1 MLWNI
6 KWCAFA
12 SISHTC
18 VMYFSCEAVHTIPC
32 PSSLNWRHINA
43 TTSGTRGPYRCGFYL
58 LLKIK
63 YLCNEQRMIMMMSPK
78 STFKLARQ
86 VLLEKG
92 LIRLYGRLSP
102 RLSDGPR
109 VFSPYFNTC
118 DWLYILRLEILKQL
132 LIRLQCNQVNQPNSI
147 IFPLGELSS

>member
-1 MLWNI
+1 MFSNI

-18 VMYFSCEAVHTIPC
+18 ATYFYCEDVHTILC
-32 PSSLNWRHINA
+32 PSPLNWRPIN
-43 TTSGTRGPYRCGFYL
+43 TKTSGTRGPYRCGFYL

-92 LIRLYGRLSP
+92 LIRLYARLSA
-102 RLSDGPR
+102 RLSDSPR
-109 VFSPYFNTC
+109 VFNPFFITC
-118 DWLYILRLEILKQL
+118 DWLRLEILKQL
-132 LIRLQCNQVNQPNSI
+132 LIRLQNNEVNQPQQW
-147 IFPLGELSS
+147 IFSSGDFSS